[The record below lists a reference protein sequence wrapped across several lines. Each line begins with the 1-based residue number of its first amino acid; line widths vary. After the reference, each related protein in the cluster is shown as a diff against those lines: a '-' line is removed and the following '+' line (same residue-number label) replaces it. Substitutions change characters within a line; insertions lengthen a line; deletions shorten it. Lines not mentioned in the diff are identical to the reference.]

1 MKNIELR
8 QYYYGGDYSIIDIEV
23 PDDTIIYEVS
33 AFGASH
39 KVQDKEDTWTY
50 AIVIESSG
58 EMEDSIKMG
67 TYYYRFETD
76 IYVLYHSFIPKQNIE
91 SKPWVYNT
99 FIVERAEDRTVQE
112 EIQNLV
118 LTKGISSVLT
128 EDTLKLKELINK
140 STVISEID
148 RVIKLTRTGL
158 LVARV
163 LFKSWLDLSDIRHM
177 SISEIPYN
185 KLYNKEFTS
194 EPKISNMFRER
205 AESIYDSII
214 FGD

>member
-1 MKNIELR
+1 MKNIEFR
-8 QYYYGGDYSIIDIEV
+8 QYYYDGDYSIINIEV

-33 AFGASH
+33 VFGTSH

-50 AIVIESSG
+50 AIIIESSK
-58 EMEDSIKMG
+58 EMEDSIKIG

-76 IYVLYHSFIPKQNIE
+76 IFVLYHSFIPKQNIE
-91 SKPWVYNT
+91 GKPWVYNT
-99 FIVERAEDRTVQE
+99 FIVERAETKEVQE

-128 EDTLKLKELINK
+128 ENTSELKELLDKAI
-140 STVISEID
+140 VISEID
-148 RVIKLTRTGL
+148 RVIKFTDTGL

-163 LFKSWLDLSDIRHM
+163 LFKSWLNLSDIKHM

-194 EPKISNMFRER
+194 EPKIRDIFRER
-205 AESIYDSII
+205 AESIYKSII
-214 FGD
+214 SGD

>member
-1 MKNIELR
+1 MKNIEFR
-8 QYYYGGDYSIIDIEV
+8 QYYYDGDYSIINIEV

-33 AFGASH
+33 VFGTSH

-50 AIVIESSG
+50 AIIIESSK
-58 EMEDSIKMG
+58 EMEDSIKIG

-76 IYVLYHSFIPKQNIE
+76 IFVLYHSFIPKQNIE
-91 SKPWVYNT
+91 GKPWVYNT
-99 FIVERAEDRTVQE
+99 FIVERAENKEVQE

-128 EDTLKLKELINK
+128 ENTSELKELL
-140 STVISEID
+140 D
-148 RVIKLTRTGL
+148 TGL

-163 LFKSWLDLSDIRHM
+163 LFKSWLNLSDIKHM

-194 EPKISNMFRER
+194 EPKIRDIFRER
-205 AESIYDSII
+205 AESIYKSII
-214 FGD
+214 SGD